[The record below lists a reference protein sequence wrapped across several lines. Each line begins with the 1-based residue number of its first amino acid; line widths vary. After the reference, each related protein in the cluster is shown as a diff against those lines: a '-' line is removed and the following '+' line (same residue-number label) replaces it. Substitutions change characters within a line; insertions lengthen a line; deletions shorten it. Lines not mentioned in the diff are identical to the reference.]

1 MRGSLSNIIKKMVV
15 SLVMISG
22 LSGFIFSQIKI
33 SGIINKYSRVTS
45 IGKDYVIV
53 NDATQFAQ
61 FSPGDTVL
69 LIQMKGVR
77 IYSGEET
84 FYGTPESSYGPSG
97 MHEFLIIHS
106 MEPVINKITFRNY
119 IVNSTFNIEG
129 VVQLIR
135 VPSYKYAVADKTLTC
150 QPWDS
155 VSKTGGVLSL
165 IAGKTLSLNANIDVT
180 GKGFIGG
187 TAIAGLGICINENSV
202 RFDKYAFHR
211 DSLNSG
217 YKGEGPVT
225 KGWLDLSTF
234 PSIYPGYVKGK
245 GANFTGGGGGNG
257 MFSGGGGGANYGAG
271 GKGGRE
277 IINCTGK
284 PADGGL
290 GGKQIKTTPLA
301 GGLFL
306 GAGGGSSTYLAGS
319 TASSGGNGGGI
330 VIIVCDTLKGNN
342 NSILADGAGA
352 SAAVGE
358 NAGAGGGGGGGAVA
372 LYLQSYSS
380 LLSASA
386 LTISANGGKGG
397 NNEGTFGEGGG
408 GGGGFINTS
417 NIILPANVT
426 KTIAGG
432 AAGTRKGAVTAGNGG
447 TGENLTSFVPV
458 LNGFLFNSI
467 CSSGNGNQVDSF
479 RSNEIPGSITGTLP
493 VGGSGSYTYLWQT
506 RYDFS
511 DKLVDIAGSN
521 TINYIPS
528 TPEINTV
535 WFRRIVRDDVTLL
548 TDTSEWVSFI
558 VLISTGTEK
567 INFPN
572 KMVIFPNPCHDE
584 VEISMNNQKT
594 GNVEIII
601 SGINGRRIFSS
612 NTVKESEEFR
622 YRIPVSQL
630 APGLYHIH
638 LIIDKNAVCSG
649 RFVVAR

>member
-1 MRGSLSNIIKKMVV
+1 MRGSLSGNIKKMVV

-22 LSGFIFSQIKI
+22 LSGLIFSQTTI
-33 SGIINKYSRVTS
+33 SGIINKYSRVTF
-45 IGKDYVIV
+45 IGKEYVIV
-53 NDATQFAQ
+53 NDPTQFKQ

-77 IYSGEET
+77 IYSSEAT

-97 MHEFLIIHS
+97 MYEFLIIHS
-106 MEPVINKITFRNY
+106 VEPVTNKITFRNT
-119 IVNSTFNIEG
+119 IVNATFNIGG

-135 VPSYKYAVADKTLTC
+135 VPSYNYAVVDGTLTC

-155 VSKTGGVLSL
+155 VNKTGGVLSL

-187 TAIAGLGICINENSV
+187 PAIAGLGICVNQNLE

-234 PSIYPGYVKGK
+234 PSIYPGYAKGK

-257 MFSGGGGGANYGAG
+257 RFSGGGGGANYGAG

-277 IINCTGK
+277 IVNCTGK
-284 PADGGL
+284 PVDGGL

-301 GGLFL
+301 GGLFP

-319 TASSGGNGGGI
+319 TASAGGNGGGI

-342 NSILADGAGA
+342 RSILADGAGA

-358 NAGAGGGGGGGAVA
+358 YAGAGGGGGGGTVA

-380 LLSASA
+380 QLSSSA

-408 GGGGFINTS
+408 GGGGFITTS
-417 NIILPANVT
+417 NIILPANVMT
-426 KTIAGG
+426 TVAGG
-432 AAGTRKGAVTAGNGG
+432 AAGTRKGATTAGNGG
-447 TGENLTSFVPV
+447 AGENLTSFVPV
-458 LNGFLFNSI
+458 LNGFLYNSI

-479 RSNEIPGSITGTLP
+479 NSNEIPGSITGTLP
-493 VGGSGSYTYLWQT
+493 VGGSGSYTYLWQK
-506 RYDFS
+506 RNDLS
-511 DKLVDIAGSN
+511 GKRVDIANSN

-528 TPEINTV
+528 TPEITTV
-535 WFRRIVRDDVTLL
+535 WFRRIIIDNVTSL
-548 TDTSEWVSFI
+548 TDTSNWVSFI
-558 VLISTGTEK
+558 VLIPTRSEK

-584 VEISMNNQKT
+584 AEISLNNQKT

-601 SGINGRRIFSS
+601 SDINGRRISS
-612 NTVKESEEFR
+612 LNTVKEFEEFK
-622 YRIPVSQL
+622 YEIPVSHL
-630 APGLYHIH
+630 ATGLYHIH
-638 LIIDKNAVCSG
+638 LIIDKNAVYSG

>member
-1 MRGSLSNIIKKMVV
+1 MRANLSNIIKKTAV

-22 LSGFIFSQIKI
+22 LNGFIFSQTSI
-33 SGIINKYSRVTS
+33 SGIINRYSRVTS
-45 IGKDYVIV
+45 IGKDNVIV
-53 NDATQFAQ
+53 NDVNQFSQ

-77 IYSGEET
+77 IYSGEEN

-106 MEPVINKITFRNY
+106 VEPSINKITFTNT

-129 VVQLIR
+129 AVQLIR
-135 VPSYKYAVADKTLTC
+135 VPSYDYAVVDKTLTC

-165 IAGKTLSLNANIDVT
+165 IAGKTLSLNANIDVS

-187 TAIAGLGICINENSV
+187 AAIAGLGICVNQDPE

-217 YKGEGPVT
+217 FKGEGPVT
-225 KGWLDLSTF
+225 KGWLDISTF

-245 GANFTGGGGGNG
+245 GANFSGGGGGNG

-284 PADGGL
+284 PVDGGL

-301 GGLFL
+301 GGLFP
-306 GAGGGSSTYLAGS
+306 GSGGGSSTYLAGS

-342 NSILADGAGA
+342 RSILADGAGA

-358 NAGAGGGGGGGAVA
+358 SAGAGGGGGGGTVA

-380 LLSASA
+380 LSSTSA

-397 NNEGTFGEGGG
+397 NNEGTYGEGGG
-408 GGGGFINTS
+408 GGGGFITTS
-417 NIILPANVT
+417 NIIPPANVL
-426 KTIAGG
+426 KTVAGG
-432 AAGTRKGAVTAGNGG
+432 AAGTRKGAITAGNGG

-479 RSNEIPGSITGTLP
+479 RSNEVPGSITGTLP
-493 VGGSGSYTYLWQT
+493 VGGSGSYTYFWQT

-511 DKLVDIAGSN
+511 DKPVDITNSN
-521 TINYIPS
+521 TINYFPS
-528 TPEINTV
+528 APEINSV
-535 WFRRIVRDDVTLL
+535 SFRRIIRDDVTHL
-548 TDTSEWVSFI
+548 TDTSKWVSFI
-558 VLISTGTEK
+558 ALISTGTEE
-567 INFPN
+567 INLPD
-572 KMVIFPNPCHDE
+572 KLVIFPNPCHYE
-584 VEISMNNQKT
+584 AEISLDNQKT
-594 GNVEIII
+594 GSVEIII
-601 SGINGRRIFSS
+601 TGINGRRISSS
-612 NTVKESEEFR
+612 NTLKESEEFR
-622 YRIPVSQL
+622 YKIPVSHL

-638 LIIDKNAVCSG
+638 IIIDKNAVYSG